1 MRRLLSALLVLI
13 LLAGCAPAQ
22 PVSAGAS
29 FTDDLGR
36 TVTVETP
43 GRVAALL
50 GSFAQIWTLAGG
62 SICAAPDDAWT
73 ELGLALADDAV
84 NLGSTH
90 SLSLEL
96 LLAAEPELI
105 LASTNTRQSIQ
116 WRDTL
121 EATGIPVA
129 YFDVNDFADYLRLL
143 KLFTDLTGEAD
154 RYTRYGLAV
163 QEQIDAV
170 VARSK
175 KRLETQPAPTV
186 LCLTATASG
195 IHTKNSAGSVLSRI
209 LERLGCIN
217 PADSNAMLLEQISME
232 QILLEDPDYIFFI
245 RRGDDQQAAEALV
258 QTLLTEDPAWASLSA
273 VRQGQV
279 YVMDKQL
286 FNLKPNHR
294 WGEAYE
300 QVEAILSHEA

>member
-1 MRRLLSALLVLI
+1 MKRLLSALLILT

-22 PVSAGAS
+22 PVSADAS

-36 TVTVETP
+36 AVTVEHP
-43 GRVAALL
+43 RRVAALL
-50 GSFAQIWTLAGG
+50 GSFAQIWMLAGG

-73 ELGLALADDAV
+73 ELDLELGDDAV
-84 NLGSTH
+84 NLGSIH
-90 SLSLEL
+90 ALSLEL

-105 LASTNTRQSIQ
+105 LASTNTRQSLQ

-121 EATGIPVA
+121 EAAGIPVA
-129 YFDVNDFADYLRLL
+129 YFDVNDFEDYLRLL
-143 KLFTDLTGEAD
+143 KLFTDITGEAD
-154 RYTRYGLAV
+154 RYTQYGLAV
-163 QEQIDAV
+163 QTQIEAV
-170 VARSK
+170 LARSK
-175 KRLETQPAPTV
+175 KRLEAEPAPTV

-195 IHTKNSAGSVLSRI
+195 IHTKNSMGSVLSRI
-209 LERLGCIN
+209 LSRLGCVN
-217 PADSNAMLLEQISME
+217 LADSNAMLLEQVSME
-232 QILLEDPDYIFFI
+232 QLLLEDPDYIFFI
-245 RRGDDQQAAEALV
+245 RRGDDQEAAEALV
-258 QTLLTEDPAWASLSA
+258 QALLTDDPAWASLSA
-273 VRQGQV
+273 VRQGRV

>member
-1 MRRLLSALLVLI
+1 MKRLLSALLILT

-36 TVTVETP
+36 AVTVEHP
-43 GRVAALL
+43 RRVAALL
-50 GSFAQIWTLAGG
+50 GSFAQIWMLAGG

-73 ELGLALADDAV
+73 ELELELGDDAV
-84 NLGSTH
+84 NLGSIH
-90 SLSLEL
+90 ALSLEL

-105 LASTNTRQSIQ
+105 LASTNTRQSLQ

-121 EATGIPVA
+121 EVAGIPVA
-129 YFDVNDFADYLRLL
+129 YFDVNDFEDYLRLL
-143 KLFTDLTGEAD
+143 KLFTDITGEAD
-154 RYTRYGLAV
+154 RYTQYGLAV
-163 QEQIDAV
+163 QTQIEAV
-170 VARSK
+170 LARSAA
-175 KRLETQPAPTV
+175 RLEAEPAPTV

-195 IHTKNSAGSVLSRI
+195 IHTKNSTGSVLSRI
-209 LERLGCIN
+209 LSRLGCVN
-217 PADSNAMLLEQISME
+217 LADSNAMLLEQVSME
-232 QILLEDPDYIFFI
+232 QLLLEDPDYIFFI
-245 RRGDDQQAAEALV
+245 RRGDDQEAAEALV
-258 QTLLTEDPAWASLSA
+258 QALLTDDPAWASLSA
-273 VRQGQV
+273 VRQGRV